1 MPGLVFRGALRGL
14 SPSLTPS
21 QAWLWG
27 GSLCS
32 PPHRGPKPCLPPR
45 LLEHPGPS
53 APRGAA
59 GPSVTSCPSWA
70 LAIPPWLLAAPQR
83 ANGRGEAF
91 AKHRQRFLVHIP
103 GYPSFSAPFSSHLL
117 VSTLSFLF
125 LTVEGKFTALFAAAG
140 EQESAQL
147 GSQQNLCQDRVNIC
161 LESLLLLLLRCK
173 TKARCCCQPRRGKVR
188 VGAARAELFVDVS
201 RRMPCWSCCWSQ
213 LRAWR
218 GQVRDVGSHWTLLV
232 P

>member
-14 SPSLTPS
+14 SPSLTPF
-21 QAWLWG
+21 QAWLWEG
-27 GSLCS
+27 PSAFPHTAALSLACPQGCWS
-32 PPHRGPKPCLPPR
+32 I
-45 LLEHPGPS
+45 PGPS

-70 LAIPPWLLAAPQR
+70 LPIPPWLLAAPQR

-117 VSTLSFLF
+117 VSMLSFLF

-140 EQESAQL
+140 EQESTQL
-147 GSQQNLCQDRVNIC
+147 GSQENPCQDRVNIC
-161 LESLLLLLLRCK
+161 LELMLLLLRCK
-173 TKARCCCQPRRGKVR
+173 TKARCCCQPRRGKVQ